1 MRFERLAGSGTLR
14 RGPSALVV
22 AALTAAALTMAAL
35 TTATLTGGGPAVA
48 AARPGGAQVRP
59 GTSAAGTISTIA
71 GGVGGPARATQVALW
86 PTNVSFSAGHLYI
99 SDISSNVTLG
109 STVRSVNAATDALT
123 TPAGTGARR
132 PLGDGGPA
140 DRASLFEALAV
151 VADSSGNLLIADS
164 DHARIRMVAAKTGTF
179 YGQTV
184 TAGDIYTVA
193 GGGTDGLGDG
203 GPATRAE
210 LSDPSGAAV
219 DASGNLLI
227 ADTEDN
233 RIRVVATHTGTFYGQ
248 AMTAGDIY
256 TVAGNGTAGFSGDGG
271 PATQAKLDFPTGVA
285 VDANGNLLIA
295 DAFNERIR
303 VVAATTG
310 TFYGQAMTA
319 GHIYTVAG
327 NGTAGFSGDGGPA
340 TSAELNV
347 PNGVAVD
354 AAGNLVIADTSNN
367 RVRVVAAHTGT
378 FYGQAMTAGDIYTV
392 AGGGDGGPGDGGPA
406 TSAELDD
413 PTGVA
418 VDANGNLV
426 IADFNDHR
434 VRVVAASTGTFY
446 RQAMTAHDIYTV
458 AGTGAF
464 GFSGDGG
471 SPVRAELTFPAG
483 VGVDAAGN
491 LLIGDA
497 GNNRVRV
504 SAKRTGTF
512 YGHAMKA
519 GHIYT
524 VAGNGT
530 AGFSGDGGP
539 ATGAEL
545 NDPTSV
551 KADPAGNL
559 LIGDARNNRLRVV
572 AAHTGTFYGQA
583 MTTGH
588 IYTIAGTGK
597 SGFSGDGKPA
607 TKAKLTP
614 WGVAVDAAGNLVIAD
629 PDSNRIRVI
638 AAHTGTYYGQAMK
651 TGDIYTVA
659 GDGTR
664 GFSGDG
670 GPATSAELKSPSDIA
685 VDAAGNLVINDFS
698 NNRIRVVAA
707 ATGTF
712 YGQAMT
718 AGDIYTVAGGG
729 ASDPGDGGPATSAEL
744 IGPEGV
750 TVDANGNLA
759 IGDAGHNRVRVVAA
773 HTGTFYGQA
782 MKAGDIYTIAG
793 TGPRAFSGD
802 GGPGTKAELFNPA
815 GLAADG
821 ANLVFADLFNNRVR
835 MVTG

>member
-1 MRFERLAGSGTLR
+1 M
-14 RGPSALVV
+14 
-22 AALTAAALTMAAL
+22 
-35 TTATLTGGGPAVA
+35 
-48 AARPGGAQVRP
+48 
-59 GTSAAGTISTIA
+59 
-71 GGVGGPARATQVALW
+71 VALW
-86 PTNVSFSAGHLYI
+86 PFGVSFSAGHLYI
-99 SDISSNVTLG
+99 ADISSNISLG

-123 TPAGTGARR
+123 TPAGTGAAA

-140 DRASLFEALAV
+140 TKASLVNAGAV
-151 VADSSGNLLIADS
+151 VADKHGNLLIAEFNRS
-164 DHARIRMVAAKTGTF
+164 RIRMVAAKTGTF
-179 YGQTV
+179 YGQAV

-193 GGGTDGLGDG
+193 GGGNDGLDNGVPATEADLSGPSGVGLDAAGNLLIADTQDNRIRVVAASTGTFYGQAMTVGDIYTVAGGGTGGLGDG
-203 GPATRAE
+203 GPATKAE
-210 LSDPSGAAV
+210 LSEPSAATV
-219 DASGNLLI
+219 DAAGNLVI
-227 ADTEDN
+227 ADQINE
-233 RIRVVATHTGTFYGQ
+233 RIRVVAASTGTFYGQ

-256 TVAGNGTAGFSGDGG
+256 TVAGNGTGGFSGDGG
-271 PATQAKLDFPTGVA
+271 PATKAEINVPADVT
-285 VDANGNLLIA
+285 VDAAGNLVIA
-295 DAFNERIR
+295 DTNNNRVR
-303 VVAATTG
+303 VVAAKTG

-319 GHIYTVAG
+319 DDIYTVAG
-327 NGTAGFSGDGGPA
+327 GGTGGLGDGGPA
-340 TSAELNV
+340 TSAELN
-347 PNGVAVD
+347 A
-354 AAGNLVIADTSNN
+354 
-367 RVRVVAAHTGT
+367 
-378 FYGQAMTAGDIYTV
+378 
-392 AGGGDGGPGDGGPA
+392 
-406 TSAELDD
+406 

-418 VDANGNLV
+418 VDAHGNLV
-426 IADFNDHR
+426 IADLSDHR
-434 VRVVAASTGTFY
+434 VRVVAAGTGTFY
-446 RQAMTAHDIYTV
+446 RQAMTSGHIYTV

-471 SPVRAELTFPAG
+471 SPVRAELTEPVG
-483 VGVDAAGN
+483 LGVDAAGN

-512 YGHAMKA
+512 YGQAMTA

-530 AGFSGDGGP
+530 QGFSGDGGA
-539 ATGAEL
+539 ATSAEL
-545 NDPTSV
+545 DDPTSV
-551 KADPAGNL
+551 KVDPAGNL

-607 TKAKLTP
+607 AKAKVTP
-614 WGVAVDAAGNLVIAD
+614 WGVAVDAEGNLVISD

-651 TGDIYTVA
+651 AGDIYTVA

-670 GPATSAELKSPSDIA
+670 GPAISAELNRPSDIA
-685 VDAAGNLVINDFS
+685 VDATGNLVINDFS
-698 NNRIRVVAA
+698 NNRIRVVAE

-712 YGQAMT
+712 YGQAMK
-718 AGDIYTVAGGG
+718 AGDIYTAAGGG
-729 ASDPGDGGPATSAEL
+729 TSDPGDGGPATSAVL

-759 IGDAGHNRVRVVAA
+759 ISDAGHNRVRVVAA

-802 GGPGTKAELFNPA
+802 GGPGTKAELFNPG

-821 ANLVFADLFNNRVR
+821 ANLVFTDVFNNRIR